1 MKDTRKLI
9 LFIILR
15 GAIFGVNS
23 LTEQEKGML
32 KSNSDWRNVFEE
44 LKTQAVLFL
53 VFPILDELNIDD
65 LQLLSSIRQD
75 CFYSQVKCHQI
86 AFAQKEMLGLLQQKG
101 IPCVIIKGFAA
112 AQYYPKP
119 FLRAPGDVDFLV
131 ARKDFI

>member
-53 VFPILDELNIDD
+53 VFPI
-65 LQLLSSIRQD
+65 
-75 CFYSQVKCHQI
+75 
-86 AFAQKEMLGLLQQKG
+86 
-101 IPCVIIKGFAA
+101 
-112 AQYYPKP
+112 
-119 FLRAPGDVDFLV
+119 
-131 ARKDFI
+131 